1 MNEQEIAKPQKPYLT
16 LRTGSEVQY
25 FALDVDTNTLVGS
38 GGHCRI
44 QLEGDEIRSLHCIL
58 ALKEE
63 GFLEVRDW
71 YTGSTLLNGEAIKDS
86 VDMREDDRLQVGSY
100 EITVALESADQTE
113 TSPESQS
120 ESAADMDQDG
130 EERSESALQEN
141 NEEAALEADRNVDE
155 LPVDEAQDV
164 DEAAADVATV
174 ADESVATEPVDEAPV
189 DEVPVDEVPVDEA
202 PVDEVPVDEVPVDE
216 VPVDE
221 APVDG
226 ETDADIA
233 GPTEESEPALIE
245 DSTPQ
250 PEQEPVV
257 EPSREFVY
265 DIDAAEE
272 EMNGASAGFAAPAF
286 NSDTS
291 VDADELQLLRMEI
304 DQLRFELAEKEA
316 APEQSPG
323 QLSRDQTV
331 KLVSRLEELLEEL
344 RFSDVRSQEL
354 EELLRTAD
362 QATCDEREERKQIES
377 WVTDLEGRITQREEE
392 TEAEVQQLKKLLTE
406 ARASQQ
412 KSNECLK
419 SVIDVKTQS
428 GEAVPTELANDL
440 KKQIES
446 LQLQLQTAQ
455 EEATDLRGKLEE
467 QAASVIPLQVQLN
480 ESEQQLAAMQLE
492 AANERAEVSRQRV
505 ELQRLKTDLE
515 GRLDSS
521 DDGDNADSRIRA
533 MREHLKE
540 LHVKDEENKQESK
553 DNGGLANRITNLLQR
568 VSSD

>member
-120 ESAADMDQDG
+120 ERSNSARKASAADMDQDG

-164 DEAAADVATV
+164 DEATV
-174 ADESVATEPVDEAPV
+174 ADEPVATEPVDEA
-189 DEVPVDEVPVDEA
+189 
-202 PVDEVPVDEVPVDE
+202 PVDEVPVDE

-286 NSDTS
+286 SSDTS

>member
-141 NEEAALEADRNVDE
+141 NEEAALEAERNVDE

-164 DEAAADVATV
+164 DEAAAEKATV
-174 ADESVATEPVDEAPV
+174 ADETVATE
-189 DEVPVDEVPVDEA
+189 PVDEA

-286 NSDTS
+286 SSDTS

>member
-141 NEEAALEADRNVDE
+141 NEEAALEAERNVDE

-164 DEAAADVATV
+164 DEAAAEKATV
-174 ADESVATEPVDEAPV
+174 ADETVATEPVDEA
-189 DEVPVDEVPVDEA
+189 
-202 PVDEVPVDEVPVDE
+202 PVDEVPVDE

>member
-141 NEEAALEADRNVDE
+141 NEEAALEAERNVDE

-189 DEVPVDEVPVDEA
+189 DEA
-202 PVDEVPVDEVPVDE
+202 PVDE

>member
-25 FALDVDTNTLVGS
+25 FALDVDANTLVGS

-164 DEAAADVATV
+164 DEATV
-174 ADESVATEPVDEAPV
+174 ADEPVVTE
-189 DEVPVDEVPVDEA
+189 
-202 PVDEVPVDEVPVDE
+202 
-216 VPVDE
+216 PVDE

-440 KKQIES
+440 KKQVES

-540 LHVKDEENKQESK
+540 LHVKDEENKRESK